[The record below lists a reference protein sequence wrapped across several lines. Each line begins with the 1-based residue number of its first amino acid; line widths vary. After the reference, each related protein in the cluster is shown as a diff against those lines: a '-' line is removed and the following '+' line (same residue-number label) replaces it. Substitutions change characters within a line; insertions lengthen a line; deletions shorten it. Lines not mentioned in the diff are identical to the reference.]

1 MPSNFQKSLENGFET
16 FLWKGRLITLLAV
29 LFSFFSSL
37 ALFIAG
43 SKKIVKSIFSMVVSP
58 ALDEEYTHLLV
69 DIITAVDLYLIAVV
83 LLIFSFGLYELFI
96 SKIDLA
102 RDDKDVNILEIK
114 SLDDLKTRLFK
125 VIIMAL
131 IVYFFKSILNTH
143 FEKPMEMLVLG
154 VSILAISAS
163 SIFIRKME

>member
-1 MPSNFQKSLENGFET
+1 MKIGLGKKLESLLELI
-16 FLWKGRLITLLAV
+16 LWKGRLITLLAV
-29 LFSFFSSL
+29 LFSFISSL

-43 SKKIVKSIFSMVVSP
+43 SKKITGSILSTIANSSGDM
-58 ALDEEYTHLLV
+58 DYNYLLV
-69 DIITAVDLYLIAVV
+69 DIIGAVDLYLIAVV

-102 RDDKDVNILEIK
+102 QQDKEVNILEIK

-131 IVYFFKSILNTH
+131 IVYFFKSILTTH
-143 FEKPMEMLVLG
+143 FEKPMEMLILG
-154 VSILAISAS
+154 ISILAVSAS
-163 SIFIRKME
+163 SMFIRKMD

>member
-1 MPSNFQKSLENGFET
+1 MQKNFLKRLENAIEW
-16 FLWKGRLITLLAV
+16 FLWRGRFITILAV
-29 LFSFFSSL
+29 LFSFISSFV
-37 ALFIAG
+37 LFIAG
-43 SKKIVKSIFSMVVSP
+43 SNKIVGSILKTIMNSSP
-58 ALDEEYTHLLV
+58 DADYNYLLI
-69 DIITAVDLYLIAVV
+69 DIISAVDLYLIAVV

-131 IVYFFKSILNTH
+131 IVYFFKSILTTH
-143 FEKPMEMLVLG
+143 FEKPMEMLILAI
-154 VSILAISAS
+154 SILAVSAS